1 MTIPFWPVLGGALIG
16 LSALLLMGTI
26 GRIAGVSG
34 IFWGAWAG
42 DKNHRLWRWMFVAG
56 IVIGTFMFHWMS
68 DRPYPQIHENFPL
81 AILAGLIVGIGVK
94 LGSGCTSGHG
104 VCGMSRLSL
113 RSIVATG
120 VFMSVAI
127 VVVTATNILL

>member
-1 MTIPFWPVLGGALIG
+1 
-16 LSALLLMGTI
+16 
-26 GRIAGVSG
+26 
-34 IFWGAWAG
+34 
-42 DKNHRLWRWMFVAG
+42 MFVAG
-56 IVIGTFMFHWMS
+56 IIIGTFMFHWLS
-68 DRPYPQIHENFPL
+68 GRPYPQIHENFPL
-81 AILAGLIVGIGVK
+81 AILAGLIVGVGVR